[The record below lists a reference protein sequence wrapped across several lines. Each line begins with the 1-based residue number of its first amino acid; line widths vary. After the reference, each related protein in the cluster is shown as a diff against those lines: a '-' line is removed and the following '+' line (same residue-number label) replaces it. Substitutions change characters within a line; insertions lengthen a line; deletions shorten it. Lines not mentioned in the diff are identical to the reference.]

1 MRKPLRQAPVGA
13 RVSVT
18 RSTPAPVAGW
28 NSRDSIANMK
38 PTDAVMLDNV
48 FPTSSD
54 VKLRKGSAAHVTG
67 VGDEVETLIAYKP
80 ESGTQSL
87 WGFAGGGIYNVSSA
101 GAVGAAAV
109 TGLTSDRWQCTNFKT
124 TAGNFLLCVNGAD
137 NMRTYDG
144 SAWTTITGAST
155 PAITGVDT
163 DDLIHVNIFKE
174 RPWYIERASMN
185 VWYPA
190 VGAFAGALTKLP
202 LQSVFKRGGYLM
214 AMGTWTIDGG
224 SGLDDLAVFV
234 SSEGE
239 AAVYQ
244 GTNPASAATWA
255 LIGVFNIGK
264 PIGRRCMQKLG
275 GDLLIITTDGVVPA
289 SRAFIKG
296 RSEGSAVAITDR
308 IQGGMAEA
316 VSLYGANFGWEITPY
331 PEGPALIVNVPS
343 EPQRQFVMNTVTK
356 AWCRFIEKDASPGW
370 EANCFEEF
378 NGALYYGMNGE
389 VRKAW
394 TGTSDLALPI
404 VGELVQ
410 AFNYFGNRNQIKQYT
425 LLQPI
430 IGWDSNPAQI
440 LIGVD
445 VDFDIVT
452 PANEITLPQ
461 STGGVWDTGLWDTAV
476 WGGEATLKKAWY
488 SANGVGYAAA
498 LHLKVTSTSANVSLA
513 SVSYVFQPGG
523 VL

>member
-1 MRKPLRQAPVGA
+1 MRVPLRQNRA
-13 RVSVT
+13 RARIAVT
-18 RSTPAPVAGW
+18 RSTPAPVGGW
-28 NSRDSIANMK
+28 NARDSIANMK
-38 PTDAVMLDNV
+38 PEDAAVLDNW
-48 FPTSSD
+48 FPTASD
-54 VKLRKGSAAHVTG
+54 VKLRKGDNDHVTG
-67 VGDEVETLIAYKP
+67 IGEEVQTLIAYKP
-80 ESGTQSL
+80 ESGSQSL
-87 WGFAGGGIYNVSSA
+87 WGFADEAIYNVSSS

-109 TGLTSDRWQCTNFKT
+109 TGLTHARWQCVNFKT
-124 TAGNFLLCVNGAD
+124 SGGNFLLCVNGAD
-137 NMRTYDG
+137 EMQTYDG
-144 SAWTTITGAST
+144 SAWEAINGGST
-155 PAITGVDT
+155 PSITNVDT
-163 DDLIHVNIFKE
+163 DDLVHVNIFKE
-174 RPWYIERASMN
+174 RPWYIERDSMS

-214 AMGTWTIDGG
+214 AMGTWSLD
-224 SGLDDLAVFV
+224 SGTGIDDLAVFV
-234 SSEGE
+234 TSEGE

-255 LIGVFNIGK
+255 LVGIFNIGK

-289 SRAFIKG
+289 SRAFVQG
-296 RSEGSAVAITDR
+296 RENSAIALTDR
-308 IQGGMAEA
+308 IQGGMSDA
-316 VSLYGANFGWEITPY
+316 VSLYGDNFGWEVTLY

-343 EPQRQFVMNTVTK
+343 EPQQQFVMNTVTK
-356 AWCRFIEKDASPGW
+356 RWCRFTGW

-378 NGALYYGMNGE
+378 NGELYYGMDGE

-394 TGTSDLALPI
+394 TGTSDNGLSI

-410 AFNYFGNRNQIKQYT
+410 AFNYFGNRNQIKQFT
-425 LLQPI
+425 MLQPI

-445 VDFDIVT
+445 VDFDITT
-452 PANEITLPQ
+452 PTNEITLAQ
-461 STGGVWDTGLWDTAV
+461 STGGIWDTGLWDTAV
-476 WGGEATLKKAWY
+476 WGGEPTLKKAWY
-488 SANGVGYAAA
+488 SAQGVGYAAA
-498 LHLKVTSTSANVSLA
+498 LHLKVSSTAANVSLA

>member
-1 MRKPLRQAPVGA
+1 MRVPTQQNRTKA
-13 RVSVT
+13 RVAVT
-18 RSTPAPVAGW
+18 RSVPAPVKGW
-28 NSRDSIANMK
+28 NSRDSIANMD
-38 PTDAVMLDNV
+38 PLDAVVLDDW
-48 FPTSSD
+48 FPTTSD
-54 VKLRKGSAAHVTG
+54 VKLRKGSASHVTG
-67 VGDEVETLIAYKP
+67 ITGEVETLIAFKP
-80 ESGTQSL
+80 ETGSQSL
-87 WGFAGGGIYNVSSA
+87 WGWANSAIYNVSSA

-109 TGLTSDRWQCTNFKT
+109 SGLTSIRWQVVNFKT

-137 NMRTYDG
+137 SMRTYNG
-144 SAWTTITGAST
+144 TTWTTITGASS

-163 DDLIHVNIFKE
+163 DDLIHVNVFKE
-174 RPWYIERASMN
+174 RPWYIEKASMN

-190 VGAFAGALTKLP
+190 AGAFSGALTKLP

-214 AMGTWTIDGG
+214 AMGTWTLDSG
-224 SGLDDLAVFV
+224 SGMDDLAVFV

-244 GTNPASAATWA
+244 GNNPASAATWA
-255 LIGVFNIGK
+255 LIGVYNIGK

-289 SRAFIKG
+289 SRAFVKG
-296 RSEGSAVAITDR
+296 RSEGTAVAITDR
-308 IQGGMAEA
+308 IQGGMSEA
-316 VSLYGANFGWEITPY
+316 VSLYGGNFGWEAVLY

-343 EPQRQFVMNTVTK
+343 EPQQQFVMNTVTK
-356 AWCRFIEKDASPGW
+356 AWCRFTAW

-378 NGALYYGMNGE
+378 NGALYYGMSGA

-394 TGTSDLALPI
+394 TGTADVTAQI
-404 VGELVQ
+404 EGELVQ
-410 AFNYFGNRNQIKQYT
+410 AFNYFGNRNQIKQFT
-425 LLQPI
+425 MLQPI

-445 VDFDIVT
+445 VDFDIT
-452 PANEITLPQ
+452 DPTNSITLPQ
-461 STGGVWDTGLWDTAV
+461 STGGVWGTGLWGAAV
-476 WGGEATLKKAWY
+476 WGGEPTLKKAWY
-488 SANGVGYAAA
+488 SASGLGYAAA
-498 LHLKVTSTSANVSLA
+498 LHLTVSSTAANVSLA